1 MLYLNPPYYLIE
13 GISLFPDH
21 ADPLQYYFM
30 PIAPHLTMT
39 IDAISKKRIPSIEV
53 IKYRGRAGNG
63 GFLSFDVNL
72 GVEQKVLEDIR
83 TELKRLAKLK
93 ALPRLAPVPLVD
105 GSVKMMLFGAQTGD
119 VPSGT
124 GTEPKF
130 VLKINH
136 HAKPSLYGDNQAA
149 FSVQLDQYG
158 ITVLEKALQ
167 GEMSPIGV
175 VYSLDYLALR
185 PAYSVKLNVD
195 WERVQKHME
204 EQFSAKVFISS
215 VEIDK
220 AMDELIEKRVIN
232 IEADT
237 FVPEGED
244 SAGIISRRDQALNEV
259 RDMVTNAFFE
269 PTLSPTKQEKDG
281 WDKATEIASRAVVAG
296 VTGGWSEAF
305 GFSYKKVDY
314 TRIDKKTLNVNISER
329 TTVKRSIFP
338 QGHLTGLF
346 RIFKQENLDPKGFL
360 INVDLDDKWFERRR
374 IKVSTNAN
382 FEEDS
387 LSSINVMMRYG
398 TEPKNILLNAA
409 APENS
414 LEWGSIITNDSML
427 WDVFYSYKVT
437 FKGIDSTERP
447 VTLISPELKILTEQ
461 LEITPRELYSIVP
474 VKILALTPFP
484 WKRYSAVEVQVRYT
498 DEKNGIRITDTF
510 RLKELEAEQ
519 TWKMFI
525 INPQRQN
532 FEYKLVY
539 RAVNNKDITL
549 PWVETDDEQVMV
561 RDPFPQKR
569 TLQIVPNFNW
579 EEVERAFVDVSYE
592 DKVNHISESESYEF
606 NADDKATKI
615 FSVDLRNMDL
625 RTVAYQV
632 TVLFIDGITYEV
644 PRSFT
649 RANRI
654 IVHKNLQGHRI
665 VAVHPVAADF
675 IKKKAKTMKIEV
687 RYEDAVNGL
696 SFNDAFD
703 FDSKTANGM
712 AYFEYD
718 YLEKPAYEYRV
729 SVRFLNGM
737 SKTTNWQ
744 TSNVDDL
751 LVPIN

>member
-13 GISLFPDH
+13 GISLFSDH
-21 ADPLQYYFM
+21 ADPLIYYFM
-30 PIAPHLTMT
+30 PIAPHLTV
-39 IDAISKKRIPSIEV
+39 IKDASSGKHIPSIEV

-72 GVEQKVLEDIR
+72 GVEPDVLETIR
-83 TELKRLAKLK
+83 AKLRQV
-93 ALPRLAPVPLVD
+93 ARLRTLPNLVPVPLVD
-105 GSVKMMLFGAQTGD
+105 GSVKMLLFGAQSGD
-119 VPSGT
+119 AASGT
-124 GTEPKF
+124 DSELKF

-158 ITVLEKALQ
+158 VTVLEKALQ
-167 GEMSPIGV
+167 GEISPIGI

-185 PAYSVKLNVD
+185 PAYSVRLNVD

-204 EQFSAKVFISS
+204 EQFSAKIFISS

-220 AMDELIEKRVIN
+220 AVDELIEKRTIN

-296 VTGGWSEAF
+296 LTGGWSEAF

-346 RIFKQENLDPKGFL
+346 RIFKQEGLDPKGFL
-360 INVDLDDKWFERRR
+360 IDVDLDDKWFERRK
-374 IKVSTNAN
+374 IKVNTNAN

-387 LSSINVMMRYG
+387 LSSVNVMMRYG
-398 TEPKNILLNAA
+398 TEPKNVLLTAA
-409 APENS
+409 APESS
-414 LEWGSIITNDSML
+414 LEWASIITNDAML
-427 WDVFYSYKVT
+427 WDVFYSYRVT

-447 VTLISPELKILTEQ
+447 VTLTSPELKCVDNQ
-461 LEITPRELYSIVP
+461 LEITPRTLFSIVP

-484 WKRYSAVEVQVRYT
+484 WKRYSAVEAHVRYT
-498 DEKNGIRITDTF
+498 DEENGIRITDTF
-510 RLKELEAEQ
+510 LLKEQEAEQ

-539 RAVNNKDITL
+539 RAANNKDITL
-549 PWVETDDEQVMV
+549 PWVETGEEEIMI

-592 DKVNHISESESYEF
+592 DKVNHISESESFEF

-632 TVLFIDGITYEV
+632 TVLFVDGITYEV

-654 IVHKNLQGHRI
+654 IIHKNLQGHRI
-665 VAVHPVAADF
+665 VSVRPVATDF
-675 IKKKAKTMKIEV
+675 IKKKAKTMKIEI
-687 RYEDAVNGL
+687 RYEDSANGL
-696 SFNDAFD
+696 SFSDAFD
-703 FDSKTANGM
+703 FDEKTSNGV
-712 AYFEYD
+712 AYFEYE
-718 YLEKPAYEYRV
+718 YLEKPAYEYRI
-729 SVRFLNGM
+729 SVRFLNGL

-744 TSNVDDL
+744 KSNVDDL
-751 LVPIN
+751 VIPIN